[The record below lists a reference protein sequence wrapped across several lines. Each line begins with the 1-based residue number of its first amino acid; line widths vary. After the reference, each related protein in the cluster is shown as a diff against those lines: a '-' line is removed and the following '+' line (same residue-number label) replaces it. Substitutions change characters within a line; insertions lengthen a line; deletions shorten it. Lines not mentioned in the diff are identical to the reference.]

1 MGKQIYSIW
10 TIDGGRNRTIIDH
23 STPQIS
29 DKARSTSGGATMR
42 IERRPRVKKPDV
54 EPALPAP
61 MLRDR
66 DREPAAFAEGAT
78 DEGVRPGIVAVGA
91 PVMRLLAVGAAWLV
105 AVYKM

>member
-1 MGKQIYSIW
+1 
-10 TIDGGRNRTIIDH
+10 
-23 STPQIS
+23 
-29 DKARSTSGGATMR
+29 MR

-54 EPALPAP
+54 EHAPPAP

-66 DREPAAFAEGAT
+66 DRERAAFAEGAT

-105 AVYKM
+105 AVYGRLETRFRQHCEESTLLYIAEALTLKLPARALRL